1 MSSHAHFDAAA
12 VENDRRKRLHSA
24 PPIGVTADMSLDTI
38 ARLIRSASPAERIEG
53 FRLAMKAP
61 DAEVV
66 QLNGLLDQLGPPA
79 DAEGADAFW
88 AASNL
93 LTRRCFLGSP
103 HPAQA
108 HVEQMDDDAAVA
120 VATIFLNTADGSE
133 REAEYLDALLPVA
146 LPTFGLDVLSRR
158 LPLAVRARVFA
169 HLVELESME
178 GVMGGPATLALSE
191 EPMDVVT
198 LANELIQQRAMAGL
212 EELSGA
218 EG

>member
-1 MSSHAHFDAAA
+1 
-12 VENDRRKRLHSA
+12 
-24 PPIGVTADMSLDTI
+24 MSLDTI
-38 ARLIRSASPAERIEG
+38 ARLIQSASPAERIEG
-53 FRLAMKAP
+53 LRLAIKVP
-61 DAEVV
+61 DAQVV
-66 QLNGLLDQLGPPA
+66 ELNGLLDQLGPPA
-79 DAEGADAFW
+79 DPEGAEAFW
-88 AASNL
+88 TASNL

-108 HVEQMDDDAAVA
+108 HVDQLDDDAAIA

-133 REAEYLDALLPVA
+133 REAEFFDALLPVA
-146 LPTFGLDVLSRR
+146 LPALGLDVLSRR
-158 LPLAVRARVFA
+158 LPSTVRARVFA
-169 HLVELESME
+169 HFVELESME
-178 GVMGGPATLALSE
+178 GIMGGPATMALSE

>member
-1 MSSHAHFDAAA
+1 MNLDRIAHLLQSAA
-12 VENDRRKRLHSA
+12 
-24 PPIGVTADMSLDTI
+24 
-38 ARLIRSASPAERIEG
+38 PAERIEG
-53 FRLAMKAP
+53 YRLAMTAP
-61 DAEVV
+61 DTEIV

-93 LTRRCFLGSP
+93 LTRRCFVRSP

-108 HVEQMDDDAAVA
+108 HVDQMDDDAAVA

-133 REAEYLDALLPVA
+133 REAEYFDALLPVA
-146 LPTFGLDVLSRR
+146 LPVLGLDVLSRR
-158 LPLAVRARVFA
+158 LPAGVRARVFA
-169 HLVELESME
+169 HFVELESME

-191 EPMDVVT
+191 EPIDVVT
-198 LANELIQQRAMAGL
+198 LANQLIQQRALAGL
-212 EELSGA
+212 EALSGA

>member
-1 MSSHAHFDAAA
+1 
-12 VENDRRKRLHSA
+12 
-24 PPIGVTADMSLDTI
+24 MSLDTL
-38 ARLIRSASPAERIEG
+38 ARLVQSATPAERIEG

-61 DAEVV
+61 DDQVV
-66 QLNGLLDQLGPPA
+66 ELNGLLDSLGPPA

-108 HVEQMDDDAAVA
+108 HVDQMDDDAAVA

-133 REAEYLDALLPVA
+133 REAEYLDALLPIA
-146 LPTFGLDVLSRR
+146 LPALGLDVLERR
-158 LPLAVRARVFA
+158 VPATVRARVFA
-169 HLVELESME
+169 HFVELESMD
-178 GVMGGPATLALSE
+178 GIMGGPATMALSE

-212 EELSGA
+212 EELSAG

>member
-1 MSSHAHFDAAA
+1 MPTSMPGLNGTIGGIAQRADATCQ
-12 VENDRRKRLHSA
+12 SA
-24 PPIGVTADMSLDTI
+24 MSLDI
-38 ARLIRSASPAERIEG
+38 ARLIQSAAPAERIEG
-53 FRLAMKAP
+53 FRLAMKVP

-66 QLNGLLDQLGPPA
+66 ELNGLLDQLGPPP
-79 DAEGADAFW
+79 DVEGAEAFW

-108 HVEQMDDDAAVA
+108 HVDQLDDDAAIA
-120 VATIFLNTADGSE
+120 VATIFLATADDSE
-133 REAEYLDALLPVA
+133 RESEFLDVLLPIA
-146 LPTFGLDVLSRR
+146 LPALGLEVLSRR
-158 LPLAVRARVFA
+158 LPAAVRARVFA
-169 HLVELESME
+169 HFVELESVE
-178 GVMGGPATLALSE
+178 GVMGGPATMALSE
-191 EPMDVVT
+191 EPLEVVT